1 MVVLATSRKLVVI
14 QLILVVQT
22 KTLYQMKD
30 IGHGYLLVDLIFET
44 TSEKEE
50 KFTFEN
56 SIFLGGVEVH
66 TPLVLKGLRS

>member
-1 MVVLATSRKLVVI
+1 
-14 QLILVVQT
+14 
-22 KTLYQMKD
+22 MKD

-56 SIFLGGVEVH
+56 SIF
-66 TPLVLKGLRS
+66 